1 MDRRSGVLHVASGG
15 MCVRDGQL
23 SDRLKPLA
31 ESGFTTYIITKE
43 SEDMAQPLQI
53 DTLAF
58 SKSLKQAGADEQLAE
73 AIVEGI
79 SKVDTSDLATKSDL
93 KEVES
98 ALRGEISGLRG
109 EMQVMEQRM
118 TIKLGSMMM
127 IGVGI
132 IVALD
137 KLL

>member
-1 MDRRSGVLHVASGG
+1 
-15 MCVRDGQL
+15 
-23 SDRLKPLA
+23 
-31 ESGFTTYIITKE
+31 
-43 SEDMAQPLQI
+43 MAQPLQI